1 MPESAAG
8 SKGSCRLSGLH
19 GRNQRALSVF
29 VEQSG
34 MTNVSPQSW
43 TGRMS
48 PLAARLML
56 AGIVAV
62 ALLLV
67 WVGFGIAELPKRPGP
82 SDFDTYE
89 RVVTALRGG
98 QDYYWALHQ
107 ALLEGGYPT
116 LSPLNWRPPVF
127 LTFLSWFPTL
137 GMAQMVL
144 GALTAA
150 AWASAV
156 AYAHRLGGI
165 AGAVAAGF
173 VLALSL
179 LSIVAPRAELSFE
192 LCAGTLI
199 LISVS
204 AYGLGWRWVG
214 IAAAVLA
221 LCVRELAAVYV
232 IVCVL
237 MAIRER
243 RWREVLGWIVVVAAY
258 GAFYLWHVSQTAALL
273 GPADHAAREDW
284 LQLGG
289 LMFVLRTAAF
299 NGLLLIAP
307 YWVAGLVLI
316 AGLVGLKDLPRPALT
331 VAFYLLLFLAYG
343 RPVNDY
349 WGGLYAPLVAFGLV
363 WAPGAVLAL
372 VRRATPRRS
381 S

>member
-1 MPESAAG
+1 
-8 SKGSCRLSGLH
+8 
-19 GRNQRALSVF
+19 
-29 VEQSG
+29 

-43 TGRMS
+43 TDRLS
-48 PLAARLML
+48 PLAARFVL
-56 AGIVAV
+56 AGIVTV
-62 ALLLV
+62 SVLLMSL
-67 WVGFGIAELPKRPGP
+67 GLGIDELPKRSGP
-82 SDFDTYE
+82 SDFDTYQ

-107 ALLEGGYPT
+107 ALLDGGYPT

-127 LTFLSWFPTL
+127 LTFLSWFPSL
-137 GMAQMVL
+137 GIAQMVL
-144 GALTAA
+144 GGLTAA
-150 AWASAV
+150 AWAMAV
-156 AYAHRLGGI
+156 AYAHRFGGI
-165 AGAVAAGF
+165 AGAMAAGF

-204 AYGLGWRWVG
+204 AYGLGWRGVG
-214 IAAAVLA
+214 IAAGVLA
-221 LCVRELAAVYV
+221 LFVRELAAVYL

-237 MAIRER
+237 LAIRER
-243 RWREVLGWIVVVAAY
+243 RWREMFVWIVVIAAY
-258 GAFYLWHVSQTAALL
+258 GAFYVWHMSQTLMLL
-273 GPADHAAREDW
+273 GPADHAAREGW
-284 LQLGG
+284 LQFGG
-289 LMFVLRTAAF
+289 LVFVLRTAAF

-307 YWVAGLVLI
+307 HWVAGLVLI
-316 AGLVGLKDLPRPALT
+316 SGLVGLKGLQRPALT
-331 VAFYLLLFLAYG
+331 VALYLLLFLAYG

-372 VRRATPRRS
+372 VRQAIPPRS